1 MTTMLRHIPAVILT
15 VALASAAH
23 SEPNDCDKIPSY
35 NDMTECFIK
44 AAQSADTQLNSAYRK
59 ILAKVGKGGVRTLI
73 VDAQRR
79 WLAFRDAQCTLEGY
93 GTTGGSIHPTVMHNC
108 VERLTSARV
117 KDLEYL
123 LTCQEGD
130 LSCPT
135 R

>member
-1 MTTMLRHIPAVILT
+1 MIPMFRHIPTVILM

-23 SEPNDCDKIPSY
+23 GEQKDCNKAPSY
-35 NDMTECFIK
+35 NDMAECFTK
-44 AAQSADTQLNSAYRK
+44 AAQSADTRLNSAYREV
-59 ILAKVGKGGVRTLI
+59 LAKVGKGDVRTLI

-79 WLAFRDAQCTLEGY
+79 WLAFRDAQCALEGY
-93 GTTGGSIHPTVMHNC
+93 GTNGGSIHPTVMHNC
-108 VERLTSARV
+108 IERLTSARV
-117 KDLEYL
+117 KDFEYL